1 MLSIKEIVRPKTLAD
16 TWDCLGKGDWKIT
29 AGGTDV
35 LPAVRDGRLKD
46 ICLLDLDYLKDDLGK
61 IYESGGCLHVGALA
75 THDGIVHSEL
85 VNKKF
90 KVLAQACQKI
100 GSAQIRKR
108 ATIGGN
114 IVNASPAADSV
125 PALLAAKARVCVK
138 SGKGER
144 QIPLGDF
151 LKGPGRTDLKKGEIL
166 TEVCIPL
173 PAGGGRWQGEYMKV
187 GGRSALVISIAGAA
201 VLRTPEGEFRVAC
214 GSVGPTVLR
223 AERTEQ
229 IMNRGNVS
237 LEKIKEALEQDISPI
252 DDVRASGR
260 YRKMVMA
267 NMLWNMYGNWKEGM

>member
-1 MLSIKEIVRPKTLAD
+1 
-16 TWDCLGKGDWKIT
+16 
-29 AGGTDV
+29 
-35 LPAVRDGRLKD
+35 
-46 ICLLDLDYLKDDLGK
+46 
-61 IYESGGCLHVGALA
+61 
-75 THDGIVHSEL
+75 
-85 VNKKF
+85 
-90 KVLAQACQKI
+90 
-100 GSAQIRKR
+100 
-108 ATIGGN
+108 
-114 IVNASPAADSV
+114 
-125 PALLAAKARVCVK
+125 
-138 SGKGER
+138 
-144 QIPLGDF
+144 
-151 LKGPGRTDLKKGEIL
+151 
-166 TEVCIPL
+166 
-173 PAGGGRWQGEYMKV
+173 MKV